1 VIVETQQGQR
11 ELSEMS
17 DSAEDSSDD
26 LGGEIDSQSSLSLI
40 ETGLR
45 ITDTELIHEQKNG
58 DILQRWPLK
67 SISAARAGKRLNPF
81 SMVLIGSAAAIV
93 YVALSFSIGFLL
105 AIALYVLAL
114 LAFLLGLLM
123 LVASSLHFVCGG
135 QKHSIPCDDSLEI
148 VEAFAG
154 VLRIVSSR

>member
-1 VIVETQQGQR
+1 
-11 ELSEMS
+11 MS

-45 ITDTELIHEQKNG
+45 ITDAELIHEQKNG
-58 DILQRWPLK
+58 DVLQRWPLR

-81 SMVLIGSAAAIV
+81 SLVLIGSAAAIV
-93 YVALSFSIGFLL
+93 YIALSFPVWFFL
-105 AIALYVLAL
+105 AIALYVLAA

-123 LVASSLHFVCGG
+123 LVASSLHFVCDG
-135 QKHSIPCDDSLEI
+135 QTHSIPCDDSLEI